1 MNIENLE
8 ESGNTMRFTLSGAR
22 NGQANFIRR
31 MATSYVKCFAI
42 NRVTVYE
49 NSSAMFDEYIAHR
62 IGLVP
67 ISTPE
72 KFNDTDEILMTLD
85 ATGPKTVY
93 SGEIESQDKYVKV
106 ANKKIPIIKLGNE
119 QRIKMECTA
128 TVGIGAK
135 HAKFQTGLV
144 TYEDKGGENFAFEI
158 ESFGQMEPREILENA
173 LNAVKEELKEALK
186 DAKKI

>member
-8 ESGNTMRFTLSGAR
+8 ESGNTMKFTLNGAR
-22 NGQANFIRR
+22 SGQANFIRR
-31 MATSYVKCFAI
+31 MATGYVKCFAI
-42 NRVTVYE
+42 NKVTIYE
-49 NSSAMFDEYIAHR
+49 NTSAMFDEYIAHR

-67 ISTPE
+67 ISTPD

-106 ANKKIPIIKLGNE
+106 ANKKIPVIKLGNE

-128 TVGIGAK
+128 GVGIGAR
-135 HAKFQTGLV
+135 HAKFQAGLV
-144 TYEDKGGENFAFEI
+144 TYEDKGDGSFAFEI
-158 ESFGQMEPREILENA
+158 ESFGQMEPKDILANA
-173 LNAVKEELKEALK
+173 LNAVKDEFKEALK